1 LLSRLTPE
9 VVEDLHAKGHRVW
22 WYNIYAKQDDP
33 VRTRVQFW
41 GTFKDGIDGVLHYN
55 LRQAGD
61 GTNPSLPWSASLWP
75 AGTRTDGG
83 VKRMTAED
91 RPISTVA
98 FDYWREGMED
108 VEYLALLRDAA
119 GELRA
124 RVREEADLGDGDDES
139 GTLASASASHEI
151 RALLR
156 EADALVRVPEHVS
169 RGILGGGSREIGEVI
184 VDLGGHTDD

>member
-1 LLSRLTPE
+1 
-9 VVEDLHAKGHRVW
+9 
-22 WYNIYAKQDDP
+22 
-33 VRTRVQFW
+33 
-41 GTFKDGIDGVLHYN
+41 
-55 LRQAGD
+55 
-61 GTNPSLPWSASLWP
+61 
-75 AGTRTDGG
+75 
-83 VKRMTAED
+83 
-91 RPISTVA
+91 
-98 FDYWREGMED
+98 MED

-184 VDLGGHTDD
+184 VDLGGHTDDMGVIMETRRRAADLIVRIRRALGSR